1 VIGNCWAERDHEFNL
16 VMQVIGDA
24 GVGDVRILNDGVGR
38 FHEKNGLAFR
48 RLRAHFPRV
57 LGEVPSDAV
66 NAVNRKAL
74 RAAGDADAGLIRRR
88 ECIVRHEGFLKNP
101 V

>member
-1 VIGNCWAERDHEFNL
+1 MMAS
-16 VMQVIGDA
+16 A
-24 GVGDVRILNDGVGR
+24 GFMKKTGWPFGGSAPI
-38 FHEKNGLAFR
+38 
-48 RLRAHFPRV
+48 FPCV

-74 RAAGDADAGLIRRR
+74 CTATGDADAGLIRRR
-88 ECIVRHEGFLKNP
+88 ECVIRHEGFLKSP